1 MGYWIIEKLY
11 TLWFV
16 LGFFFPPFWIAFFGF
31 PLLVARAIPNL
42 RWLIVYIIVIGIL
55 LYDWNQEV
63 YKIPSAQYEDFESLS
78 LAIAEMFTFLL
89 DVAVILGIVIRATQ
103 LYKRS
108 KRIKFIR
115 WYRQQNRT
123 RSD

>member
-11 TLWFV
+11 NIWFV
-16 LGFFFPPFWIAFFGF
+16 VGFFFPPFWVAFFCC
-31 PLLVARAIPNL
+31 PLIVAQIIPNL
-42 RWLIVYIIVIGIL
+42 KWLIVYLIVIGIL

-63 YKIPSAQYEDFESLS
+63 YKIPGEQLEDFQSLS

-89 DVAVILGIVIRATQ
+89 DVAVILGIAIRATQ
-103 LYKRS
+103 LDKRY

-115 WYRQQNRT
+115 WYRQRNRT
-123 RSD
+123 RAD